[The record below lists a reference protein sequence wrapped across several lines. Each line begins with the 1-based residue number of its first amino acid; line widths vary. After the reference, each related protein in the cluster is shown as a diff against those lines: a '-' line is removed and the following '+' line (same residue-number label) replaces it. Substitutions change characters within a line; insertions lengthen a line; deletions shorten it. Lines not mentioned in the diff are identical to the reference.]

1 MANSTRSPLGGA
13 RGLGSAKTG
22 VDHWWTQ
29 RVSAAALVPLTFWFV
44 ASLLAHLGADYTSVI
59 NWLTSPFSATLMML
73 YLAAIYYH
81 AQLGLQTVIEDYVHT
96 ELTKFAMLIGLQ
108 FFNTLLAVA
117 SVVSVFIL
125 LAG

>member
-1 MANSTRSPLGGA
+1 MTNSRRSPLAGA

-29 RVSAAALVPLTFWFV
+29 RVSAAALVPLTLWFV
-44 ASLLAHLGADYTSVI
+44 ASLIAHLGADYTSVT

-81 AQLGLQTVIEDYVHT
+81 AQLGLQTVVEDYVHT
-96 ELTKFAMLIGLQ
+96 ELTKLTMLIGLQ